1 MRGTHEHDQLG
12 WRIRRIIPAH
22 AGNTMTLQTMERM
35 HGDHPRACGEHRA
48 KCITEIID
56 RGSSP
61 RMRGTPVHCRA
72 LKRHS
77 GIIPAHAGNTQ
88 QASSSR
94 PRAGDHPRACGEHC
108 DAVISAYML
117 SGSSPRMRGTPLEP
131 HFIQN
136 SRGIIPAHAGNTEES
151 YRKGMVWWDHPRA
164 CGEHRLEFFGK
175 IEPEGSSPRMRG
187 TRVPYPT
194 SFAMAGIIPAHAGN
208 TDNSSLRVFLF
219 RDHPRACGGTLSQMR
234 CEDRQL
240 GIIPAHAGNTGRR
253 TDMLRSAWDHP
264 RACGEHSTAYWP
276 IADLRGSSPRM
287 RGTQHGEKRQMAKLG
302 IIPAHAGNTDRHSCR
317 STAKRDHPRACG
329 EHDSA
334 DITGMFQ
341 TGSSPRMR
349 GTPPGRGCNIVSKG
363 IIPAHAGN
371 TSTPCARPRPRRDH
385 PRACGEHI
393 L

>member
-1 MRGTHEHDQLG
+1 MRGTLRCGDLG
-12 WRIRRIIPAH
+12 VHVVGIIPAH
-22 AGNTMTLQTMERM
+22 AGNTDWSFSEKSNQR
-35 HGDHPRACGEHRA
+35 DHPRACGEHESR
-48 KCITEIID
+48 TQRPSPW

-61 RMRGTPVHCRA
+61 RMRGTPTILPCACFFSGIIPAHAGEHCPRCGA
-72 LKRHS
+72 RTVNSGSSPRMRGTRGDERICYVRH
-77 GIIPAHAGNTQ
+77 GIIPAHAGNTPLRIGQ
-88 QASSSR
+88 LLIC
-94 PRAGDHPRACGEHC
+94 GDHPRACGEHTF
-108 DAVISAYML
+108 Y
-117 SGSSPRMRGTPLEP
+117 
-131 HFIQN
+131 
-136 SRGIIPAHAGNTEES
+136 
-151 YRKGMVWWDHPRA
+151 
-164 CGEHRLEFFGK
+164 
-175 IEPEGSSPRMRG
+175 
-187 TRVPYPT
+187 VP
-194 SFAMAGIIPAHAGN
+194 
-208 TDNSSLRVFLF
+208 
-219 RDHPRACGGTLSQMR
+219 TLSIS
-234 CEDRQL
+234 
-240 GIIPAHAGNTGRR
+240 G
-253 TDMLRSAWDHP
+253 
-264 RACGEHSTAYWP
+264 
-276 IADLRGSSPRM
+276 GSSPRM